1 MTSKAQIAYLQAL
14 FLDQIYKQFM
24 RDQKDR
30 VTNILLP
37 KTCPKNLSQT
47 QS

>member
-1 MTSKAQIAYLQAL
+1 MASKAQLVLLQAM

-24 RDQKDR
+24 RDQKGR

-37 KTCPKNLSQT
+37 KTCPNFNQN